1 MIWLLLVPDSME
13 KKIKLQVYHERQLE
27 RSGRHEKS
35 ANIGVS
41 CLIEK
46 AKLRFMNFHTCLL
59 PHHIPRW
66 ADSETWKRG
75 LKEKAKTPDEAIREQ
90 VLSQLHCSALKLPI
104 VSNFWGSYKRN
115 STICDSNIW
124 DGQALQRAQF
134 QNLRSDQNTKNQSIS
149 FCWPIMPP

>member
-41 CLIEK
+41 CLIERPNWDLWIPIL
-46 AKLRFMNFHTCLL
+46 AS

-75 LKEKAKTPDEAIREQ
+75 LKEKAKTQDEAIREQ

-104 VSNFWGSYKRN
+104 VSNFWGSYKQN
-115 STICDSNIW
+115 STICNSNIW
-124 DGQALQRAQF
+124 DGQALQRVQF
-134 QNLRSDQNTKNQSIS
+134 QILRSDQNTKNQSIS